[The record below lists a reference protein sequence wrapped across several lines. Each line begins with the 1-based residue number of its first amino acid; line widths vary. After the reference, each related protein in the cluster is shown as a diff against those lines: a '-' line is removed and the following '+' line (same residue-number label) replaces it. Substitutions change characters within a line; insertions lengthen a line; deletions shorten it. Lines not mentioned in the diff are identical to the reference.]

1 MGADPVVVRMTE
13 LAERSDPGLRRV
25 LRGGLVNM
33 AGAVVGAGLNLALI
47 VAVTRAFT
55 QEAAGLLFSATSVFL
70 IAAAVANVGA
80 PDGLVYFIARLR
92 VLGRPGAVPRLV
104 RLATVPAVLAA
115 CAAAVLMAAFAGPMA
130 DALGTDD
137 AAVYLRLL
145 AVFLPFAVLLDT
157 ALAAT
162 RAHHTM
168 TATAVLDKVGRPLAQ
183 LGLVAAIALSG
194 SAGVLA
200 LAWAGPY
207 LPAAVLAW
215 FWLGRILRRG
225 APDGSGAEGARA
237 PDPVS
242 PAEFWSFSLPR
253 AVAGVAQMGV
263 QRGGVVL
270 TALLGGLTGAAV
282 FTAATRVM
290 VVGQFG
296 AQTVLSAAQPR
307 FAEQLATGDHD
318 GVRAL
323 YAAGSSWLMC
333 LTWPLYLTALV
344 FAPEVMGVFG
354 EGYAAGATA
363 LAVVCVGQ
371 LAASLLGMGD
381 LILTMAGRTG
391 VNLFNNLLALA
402 VSVAGCLLL
411 VPAAGATGGALA
423 LVAAVLVRKGLP
435 LWQLRGHVVLRPLG
449 RPVLVAAGGCLLWF
463 GGLPLAA
470 EHLFGGVAAPAAA
483 VAAGVLGHLATVWAC
498 RGLLGLRN

>member
-1 MGADPVVVRMTE
+1 MTE
-13 LAERSDPGLRRV
+13 LAERGNPGMRRV
-25 LRGGLVNM
+25 LRGGAVNM

-47 VAVTRAFT
+47 VAITRVFT

-92 VLGRPGAVPRLV
+92 VLGGAGTVPRLV
-104 RLATVPAVLAA
+104 RLATVPAVLVA

-168 TATAVLDKVGRPLAQ
+168 AATALLDKVGRPLAQ
-183 LGLVAAIALSG
+183 VGLVGAIALSG
-194 SAGVLA
+194 SAGALA

-225 APDGSGAEGARA
+225 APAGPGPEGA
-237 PDPVS
+237 PPTGPVS

-323 YAAGSSWLMC
+323 YAAGTSWLMC

-354 EGYAAGATA
+354 AEYAAGASA
-363 LAVVCVGQ
+363 LVVICAGQ

-381 LILTMAGRTG
+381 LILTMTGRTG

-402 VSVAGCLLL
+402 VSVVGCLLL

-435 LWQLRGHVVLRPLG
+435 LWQLRSHLVLRPLG
-449 RPVLVAAGGCLLWF
+449 RPVLVAMGCCLLWF
-463 GGLPLAA
+463 GGLPL
-470 EHLFGGVAAPAAA
+470 V
-483 VAAGVLGHLATVWAC
+483 VGHLLGGGTALAVSVALGSIGHLGTVWAC
-498 RGLLGLRN
+498 RGVLGLRN